1 MYSQDSPTAEAFTWP
16 GFGWGGSGAGN
27 ATFAPWF
34 EKSTNGSAIAL
45 NQASAW
51 ALQAQLLRETPQ
63 RISVEEGSSSDGF
76 AVLAGRSLAG
86 DTVQVLVNN
95 YQPSYD
101 MIREITDG
109 MVGHDPDSAHYL
121 CGLFD

>member
-1 MYSQDSPTAEAFTWP
+1 MYSQDSPVDQAFTWP
-16 GFGWGGSGAGN
+16 GFGWGGSGAEN

-34 EKSTNGSAIAL
+34 EKSANGSAIAL

-51 ALQAQLLRETPQ
+51 ALQAQLLYETLE
-63 RISVEEGSSSDGF
+63 RVSVEEGSSSDGF
-76 AVLAGRSLAG
+76 AVLACRSPAR

-101 MIREITDG
+101 MIRGDYG
-109 MVGHDPDSAHYL
+109 
-121 CGLFD
+121 

>member
-1 MYSQDSPTAEAFTWP
+1 MARLRL
-16 GFGWGGSGAGN
+16 GRLRN

-34 EKSTNGSAIAL
+34 EKSANGSAIAL

-51 ALQAQLLRETPQ
+51 VLQSQLLRETPE
-63 RISVEEGSSSDGF
+63 RVSVEEGSSSNGF
-76 AVLAGRSLAG
+76 AVLAGRSSAG
-86 DTVQVLVNN
+86 DTVQVLLNN

-109 MVGHDPDSAHYL
+109 MVGHDPDSAHSLY
-121 CGLFD
+121 GLFD